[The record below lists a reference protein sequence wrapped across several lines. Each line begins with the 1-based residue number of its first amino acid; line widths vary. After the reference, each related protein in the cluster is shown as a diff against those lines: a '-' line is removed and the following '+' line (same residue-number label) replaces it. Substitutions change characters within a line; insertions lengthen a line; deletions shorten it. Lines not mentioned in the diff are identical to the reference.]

1 MVFLTTIVKEMQLSK
16 MYRTSM
22 KELFLLLTAVAAIAI
37 TAKASDL
44 YTVENGSYVSTDFQS
59 LSLLLHTQHGTN
71 RYRAIRDILISQGT
85 LIPCEPGQVVE
96 VITYNGNGIATI
108 LGRHDQT
115 FYIPQEDFVRLLG
128 SR

>member
-1 MVFLTTIVKEMQLSK
+1 MAHMKK
-16 MYRTSM
+16 TS
-22 KELFLLLTAVAAIAI
+22 LLLTAVAIIAI
-37 TAKASDL
+37 TAQASDL

-85 LIPCEPGQVVE
+85 LIPCDPGQVVE
-96 VITYNGNGIATI
+96 VINYNGDGIATI

>member
-1 MVFLTTIVKEMQLSK
+1 MHAV
-16 MYRTSM
+16 
-22 KELFLLLTAVAAIAI
+22 TAQ
-37 TAKASDL
+37 ASDL

-71 RYRAIRDILISQGT
+71 RYRAIRDILISQGSLT
-85 LIPCEPGQVVE
+85 PCDPGQVVE
-96 VITYNGNGIATI
+96 VIAYDGDGIATI
-108 LGRHDQT
+108 LGHYGQT